1 ITSTRTPTDDYLPIS
16 PTLKRL
22 YPMQIRLQNNRAV
35 IGNRA
40 VLQVT
45 ALRKNSYLRIDCS
58 YEVSIVVLEGTVDSL
73 GGGLRVRVKKEG

>member
-1 ITSTRTPTDDYLPIS
+1 
-16 PTLKRL
+16 
-22 YPMQIRLQNNRAV
+22 MQIRLQNNRAV

-73 GGGLRVRVKKEG
+73 GGGLRVRVKKEGDEGAKRVFQRGGEGSR